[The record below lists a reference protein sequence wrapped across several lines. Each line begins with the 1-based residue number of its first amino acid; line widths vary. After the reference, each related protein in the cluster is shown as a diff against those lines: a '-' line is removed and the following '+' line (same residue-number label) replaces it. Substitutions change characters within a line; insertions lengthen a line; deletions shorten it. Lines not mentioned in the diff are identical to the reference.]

1 MDRHHTT
8 MQRKWVFGYGG
19 VRESEDGARAER
31 EGGREREG
39 GEPWL
44 SYLFG
49 REMER
54 WKEKSSDWK

>member
-31 EGGREREG
+31 ERERERRRG
-39 GEPWL
+39 A
-44 SYLFG
+44 
-49 REMER
+49 MA
-54 WKEKSSDWK
+54 